1 MEVILLEKLGR
12 SGGVGDKV
20 SVKSGYARNFLFPYG
35 KAIPATK
42 DNLANFEARR
52 AELLKAAAEKL
63 AGAQSRADKLNGMAI
78 IISANA
84 GDEGKLFGSVGT
96 RDIADA
102 LTAAGQPV
110 GKSEVLL
117 PAGALRETG
126 EFEVSLALGSDV
138 IAAIKLTI
146 VAV

>member
-63 AGAQSRADKLNGMAI
+63 SGAQSRADKLNGMAI
-78 IISANA
+78 TISANA

>member
-63 AGAQSRADKLNGMAI
+63 SGAQSRADKLNGMAI
-78 IISANA
+78 TISAHA